1 METVQWLMH
10 QHRADRRQLRWL
22 HTASLLMLQGRRQA
36 VSLQSG
42 RGSSQRRWKQRQ
54 NLAQKLLESPAEGWT
69 LPKQRGAR
77 FWRALRWGGAGFVVA
92 WWLRGG

>member
-1 METVQWLMH
+1 MP
-10 QHRADRRQLRWL
+10 QHRAERRQLRWL

-54 NLAQKLLESPAEGWT
+54 NLAQKLLESPAEVGRC
-69 LPKQRGAR
+69 RGSEVQGS
-77 FWRALRWGGAGFVVA
+77 GGPCAGGEQDS
-92 WWLRGG
+92 WSPGG

>member
-1 METVQWLMH
+1 MP
-10 QHRADRRQLRWL
+10 QHRAERRQLRWL

-54 NLAQKLLESPAEGWT
+54 NLAQKLLESPAEVDAAAAARCKVLAGPA
-69 LPKQRGAR
+69 LGGSRIRGR
-77 FWRALRWGGAGFVVA
+77 LVA
-92 WWLRGG
+92 